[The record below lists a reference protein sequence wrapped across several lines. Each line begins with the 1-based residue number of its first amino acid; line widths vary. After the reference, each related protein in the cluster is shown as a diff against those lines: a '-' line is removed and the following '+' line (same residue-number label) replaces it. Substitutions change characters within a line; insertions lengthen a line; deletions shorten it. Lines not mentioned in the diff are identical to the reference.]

1 MAWTPTTYDL
11 ISRKQVTDHHK
22 ACLKMRARNK
32 QTATKEN
39 ARCWCLIV
47 QGGKTEKN
55 PRGPGS
61 GIHHSL
67 SLG

>member
-1 MAWTPTTYDL
+1 MAWTPTIYDL
-11 ISRKQVTDHHK
+11 ISRKQVIVHHK

-32 QTATKEN
+32 QAATEEN

-47 QGGKTEKN
+47 HDGKNSEN

-61 GIHHSL
+61 SIHPS
-67 SLG
+67 SS

>member
-32 QTATKEN
+32 QITAEEN
-39 ARCWCLIV
+39 ARYWCLIV
-47 QGGKTEKN
+47 QDAKNSEKPQGGGE
-55 PRGPGS
+55 
-61 GIHHSL
+61 
-67 SLG
+67 